1 MFITSNT
8 LEYYSIVGTSINFFS
23 SLLCKQYCI
32 APGLRRLSLASVA
45 PGGVTQ
51 HPVCGRTLAK
61 TNYKRSAQMKT
72 QDNGTAGHQDTPHL
86 PARPK
91 RNRWLAG
98 IGTIIVVLLLVSLSA
113 LVFAQLERHQAGQAS
128 PTPPPGQWKQVLKG
142 YSLTSLAAARS
153 DPAIV
158 YACVVREAPNTSPQ
172 SNTSAITI
180 LRSAD
185 FGDHWQDI
193 GGSAVLG
200 GTCQLA
206 VNSMNSN
213 DIYAVSY
220 GNYAQ
225 NPVLLKHSHDGGKT
239 WETILPVVH
248 VPSLQTPVQWAVQQI
263 QVEGN
268 HLFGVQWITPR
279 ALPVGP
285 PVRSYPYL
293 IPRLVTSVDDG
304 HNWTII
310 DNQFA
315 TQRLGVHSYAVDP
328 NNSNTIYDL
337 VGFSWFPINIR
348 EVPTYDPLPIIGLDQ
363 ELFITTNGGATWQLV
378 LKNIP
383 YGSQVQLA
391 TGNSQVIYVGGTIS
405 PLPLVPGAPRQS
417 YPVAIGSFHLQ
428 MSTYSG
434 SSWQNITV
442 PSDMQSI
449 QNWFVSPVGQ
459 VFASPTIPFSA
470 QPTAIPGTIEPS
482 TPVPV
487 PTANPQSVIQD
498 IPPVGADLSRPSP
511 IYRPSSIV
519 DLNAQAAHFTP
530 MQFIRRYDPNT
541 NSWSNVT
548 RPPTPGF
555 MLQLTSAQSTS
566 GAVIWFVGMAE
577 NGQILNRFVV

>member
-1 MFITSNT
+1 
-8 LEYYSIVGTSINFFS
+8 
-23 SLLCKQYCI
+23 
-32 APGLRRLSLASVA
+32 
-45 PGGVTQ
+45 
-51 HPVCGRTLAK
+51 
-61 TNYKRSAQMKT
+61 MKT
-72 QDNGTAGHQDTPHL
+72 QDTGQQVTPSM

-98 IGTIIVVLLLVSLSA
+98 IGAIIVVVLLVGLSA
-113 LVFAQLERHQAGQAS
+113 LVFAQLRQHQTGQTS
-128 PTPPPGQWKQVLKG
+128 PTPPTAQWKQVLKG
-142 YSLTSLAAARS
+142 YTLTSLIAARS

-158 YACVVREAPNTSPQ
+158 YACAVRETSNASPQ

-193 GGSAVLG
+193 GGNAVAG
-200 GTCQLA
+200 DTCQLA
-206 VNSMNSN
+206 VNNVNSN

-220 GNYAQ
+220 ANNAQ
-225 NPVLLKHSHDGGKT
+225 NPALLKHSQDGGKT
-239 WETILPVVH
+239 WETILPVMH
-248 VPSLQTPVQWAVQQI
+248 VSTLQTQVQWAIQQM

-268 HLFGVQWITPR
+268 RLFGIQWIMPR

-285 PVRSYPYL
+285 PIHSIPYPYL
-293 IPRLVTSVDDG
+293 VPRLATSVDGG

-337 VGFSWFPINIR
+337 IGSSLLPINLR
-348 EVPTYDPLPIIGLDQ
+348 SVPTYDPLPIIGINQ
-363 ELFITTNGGATWQLV
+363 ELFKTTDRGATWKSV

-391 TGNSQVIYVGGTIS
+391 TRNPQVIYVGGTIG
-405 PLPLVPGAPRQS
+405 PLPLIPGAPKQS
-417 YPVAIGSFHLQ
+417 YPVEIGSFHLQ
-428 MSTYSG
+428 VSTNGG
-434 SSWQNITV
+434 SNWQNVAI

-459 VFASPTIPFSA
+459 VYASPTIPFSG

-482 TPVPV
+482 TPVPY
-487 PTANPQSVIQD
+487 PTANPQYGVQG
-498 IPPVGADLSRPSP
+498 IPSVGADVSRPSP
-511 IYRPSSIV
+511 IDRPASFVAIHT
-519 DLNAQAAHFTP
+519 QATHFTLS
-530 MQFIRRYDPNT
+530 QFIRRYDPNT

-548 RPPTPGF
+548 SPPTPGF
-555 MLQLTSAQSTS
+555 MLQLTPVQSNT
-566 GAVIWFVGMAE
+566 GVVLWFAGLAANGEVI
-577 NGQILNRFVV
+577 LYRYVV